1 MIAVQADTERLTQ
14 LLRELEDLNIAE
26 KIVEGKLQIETRL
39 AGNRLYEAVK
49 PEVDRFG
56 KLFAKAFLD
65 LHEAHSAYSKYVD
78 EIEDAG
84 GNVSTLR
91 VRPNFLNHPTDSNY
105 YYGLQTFIDAG
116 FASKSDISK
125 VSK

>member
-1 MIAVQADTERLTQ
+1 MSAIPADTERLTQ
-14 LLRELEDLNIAE
+14 LLPELEDLNIAE
-26 KIVEGKLQIETRL
+26 NIVEGKIQIETRL
-39 AGNRLYEAVK
+39 ASNRLYEAVK
-49 PEVDRFG
+49 PEVDRLG

-65 LHEAHSAYSKYVD
+65 LHAAHSAYSTYVD

-116 FASKSDISK
+116 FASKSEMPK
-125 VSK
+125 VFK